1 MKDTVFFVL
10 DIIMFY
16 IIRIICVFF
25 ALIIG
30 YIIIQKVIEPNIL
43 EQLCI
48 SNPGNCTEIEVYRY
62 NNTFIAR
69 EKISQIWFWYN
80 GLYLFVYGQTVG
92 TCIKESGIEFEPVTV
107 FTMTEKEDGDIEF
120 TQFQNQCIPTWSY
133 IRSNYTGQKNANREN
148 ILLYRKDPTEINSIF
163 NIIKNMLNNK
173 IFVL

>member
-1 MKDTVFFVL
+1 MKDKIFFIF

-16 IIRIICVFF
+16 IIRLISVFF
-25 ALIIG
+25 GLFLG
-30 YIIIQKVIEPNIL
+30 YIIIEKFIEPNIL

-48 SNPGNCTEIEVYRY
+48 SKPGNCTEIEIYRY

-80 GLYLFVYGQTVG
+80 GIYLFVYGQTVG
-92 TCIKESGIEFEPVTV
+92 SCVKEAGIEFEPVSV
-107 FTMTEKEDGDIEF
+107 FTMTEKDDGDIEF
-120 TQFQNQCIPTWSY
+120 TQFPNQCIPVWAY
-133 IRSNYTGQKNANREN
+133 IRSNYIGQQNAQREN

-163 NIIKNMLNNK
+163 NVIKNMLNNK